1 MHSLAERARGAL
13 EWLLRIAVIAILSW
27 YLVRTIRVQRHG
39 AVEDA
44 ASATLGQK
52 LARWSTVSS
61 PARVH
66 VKIDHPPAGRE
77 RDWLAA
83 LPGAG
88 TEVEWN
94 SPSLVPTAMS
104 VEPRVDP
111 AGGADV
117 SVASPESA
125 MVVLSDTLGVLDSA
139 RATRTGVRGY
149 VPKLRGTVDAVV
161 GPVIARAAR
170 HDSLELRR
178 LLVIGQAGWEAKFA
192 VAALEER
199 GWQVD
204 AHIIVSPKGDVHQGK
219 IADIDTAHYS
229 AVLAID
235 SAAGRYGDRIA
246 AFVRQGGGLVL
257 WSPAARARGLAALAP
272 GSGIGALIADEGD
285 VPPDSAPRTALELVP
300 IMSLNP
306 DAVVLERRGGDVTLA
321 ARRVGRGRVLETGYT
336 NSWRWRLAGGPDALA
351 RHREWMAGLVALV
364 ATSGRHAVPAAPSDV
379 APLVTL
385 IDRLGP
391 ATKTVEAAA
400 LDPAIIARWVFGI
413 VCAALMLEWASR
425 RIRGVK

>member
-1 MHSLAERARGAL
+1 MRSLAERARGAL
-13 EWLLRIAVIAILSW
+13 EWLLRVAVIAILSW
-27 YLVRTIRVQRHG
+27 FLVRTILVQRHG

-44 ASATLGQK
+44 ASATLAQK

-66 VKIDHPPAGRE
+66 VRIDHPPAGRE

-83 LPGAG
+83 LPGTG
-88 TEVEWN
+88 TEVDW
-94 SPSLVPTAMS
+94 SGPSLVPTAIS

-111 AGGADV
+111 ARGADV
-117 SVASPESA
+117 SVAAPESA

-161 GPVIARAAR
+161 GPVVARAAR

-178 LLVIGQAGWEAKFA
+178 LLVIGQAGWEAKFT

-235 SAAGRYGDRIA
+235 STAGRYGDRIA
-246 AFVRQGGGLVL
+246 AFVQQGGGLVM

-272 GSGIGALIADEGD
+272 GSADALIQDEGD
-285 VPPDSAPRTALELVP
+285 VPPDSAPRSALELVP
-300 IMSLNP
+300 ITSLRG
-306 DAVVLERRGGDVTLA
+306 DAVVLERRGGDVALA
-321 ARRVGRGRVLETGYT
+321 ARRVGLGRVLETGYT
-336 NSWRWRLAGGPDALA
+336 NSWRWRMAGGADALA
-351 RHREWMAGLVALV
+351 RHRDWIAGLVALV

-391 ATKTVEAAA
+391 ATKATEAAA
-400 LDPAIIARWVFGI
+400 LDPAVIARWVFGI

-425 RIRGVK
+425 RLRGVK

>member
-13 EWLLRIAVIAILSW
+13 EWLFRVAVIAILSW
-27 YLVRTIRVQRHG
+27 FLVRTILVQRHG

-44 ASATLGQK
+44 ASATLAQK

-66 VKIDHPPAGRE
+66 VRIDHTPAGRE

-83 LPGAG
+83 LPGTG
-88 TEVEWN
+88 TEVDW
-94 SPSLVPTAMS
+94 SGPSLVPTAIS

-111 AGGADV
+111 ARGADV
-117 SVASPESA
+117 SVAAPEST
-125 MVVLSDTLGVLDSA
+125 MVMLSDTLGVLDSA

-149 VPKLRGTVDAVV
+149 VPKLRGTVDAIV
-161 GPVIARAAR
+161 GPVVARAAR
-170 HDSLELRR
+170 HDSLELKR
-178 LLVIGQAGWEAKFA
+178 LLVIGEAGWEAKFT

-204 AHIIVSPKGDVHQGK
+204 AHIVVSPKGDVHQGK

-235 SAAGRYGDRIA
+235 STAGRYGDRIA
-246 AFVRQGGGLVL
+246 AFVKQGGGLVM
-257 WSPAARARGLAALAP
+257 WSPAARARGLTALAP
-272 GSGIGALIADEGD
+272 GSADALIQDEGD
-285 VPPDSAPRTALELVP
+285 VPPDSAPRSVLELVP
-300 IMSLNP
+300 ITSLSG

-321 ARRVGRGRVLETGYT
+321 ARRVGLGRVLETGYT
-336 NSWRWRLAGGPDALA
+336 NSWRWRMAGGADALA
-351 RHREWMAGLVALV
+351 RHRDWIAGLVALV

-391 ATKTVEAAA
+391 ATKATEAAA
-400 LDPAIIARWVFGI
+400 LDPAVIARWVFGI

-425 RIRGVK
+425 RLRGVK

>member
-1 MHSLAERARGAL
+1 MRSLAESARGAL

-27 YLVRTIRVQRHG
+27 FLIRTILVQRHG

-44 ASATLGQK
+44 ASRTLGQK

-66 VKIDHPPAGRE
+66 VRIDYPPAGRE
-77 RDWLAA
+77 RDWLTA
-83 LPGAG
+83 LRGTG
-88 TEVEWN
+88 TEVDWN
-94 SPSLVPTAMS
+94 GPSLVPTAIA

-111 AGGADV
+111 ARGVDV
-117 SVASPESA
+117 SVAAPDSA
-125 MVVLSDTLGVLDSA
+125 MVVLSDTLGALDSA

-149 VPKLRGTVDAVV
+149 IPKLRGSVDAIV
-161 GPVIARAAR
+161 GPVVARAAR
-170 HDSLELRR
+170 HDSVELRR
-178 LLVIGQAGWEAKFA
+178 LLVIGQAGWEAKFV

-219 IADIDTAHYS
+219 ITDIDTAHYS
-229 AVLAID
+229 AVLALD
-235 SAAGRYGDRIA
+235 SSAARYGDRIA
-246 AFVRQGGGLVL
+246 SFVRQGGGLVM
-257 WSPAARARGLAALAP
+257 WSPAARGSGLTALAP
-272 GSGIGALIADEGD
+272 GGGVGTLIEDEGD

-300 IMSLNP
+300 ITSLSP
-306 DAVVLERRGGDVTLA
+306 EAVILERRGGDVALA

-336 NSWRWRLAGGPDALA
+336 NSWRWRMAGGPDALA
-351 RHREWMAGLVALV
+351 RHRDWMAGLVALV
-364 ATSGRHAVPAAPSDV
+364 ATSGHHPVTAAPSDV

-391 ATKTVEAAA
+391 ATTTTEAAA
-400 LDPAIIARWVFGI
+400 LDSAIIARWVFGI
-413 VCAALMLEWASR
+413 LCAALALEWASR
-425 RIRGVK
+425 RLRGVK

>member
-13 EWLLRIAVIAILSW
+13 EWLLRVAVIAILSW
-27 YLVRTIRVQRHG
+27 FLVRTILVQRHG

-44 ASATLGQK
+44 ASATLAQK

-66 VKIDHPPAGRE
+66 VRIDHPPAGRE

-83 LPGAG
+83 LPGTG
-88 TEVEWN
+88 TEVDW
-94 SPSLVPTAMS
+94 SGPSLVPTAIS

-111 AGGADV
+111 ARGADV
-117 SVASPESA
+117 SVAAPESA

-139 RATRTGVRGY
+139 RATRTGIRGY
-149 VPKLRGTVDAVV
+149 VPKLRGTVDAIV
-161 GPVIARAAR
+161 GPVVARAAR

-178 LLVIGQAGWEAKFA
+178 LLVIGQAGWESKFT

-235 SAAGRYGDRIA
+235 STAGRYGDRIA
-246 AFVRQGGGLVL
+246 AFVKQGGGLVM
-257 WSPAARARGLAALAP
+257 WSTAARARGLAALAP
-272 GSGIGALIADEGD
+272 GSAGALIQDEGD
-285 VPPDSAPRTALELVP
+285 VPPDSAPRSALELLP
-300 IMSLNP
+300 ITSLSG

-321 ARRVGRGRVLETGYT
+321 ARRVGLGRVLETGYT
-336 NSWRWRLAGGPDALA
+336 NSWRWRMAGGADALA
-351 RHREWMAGLVALV
+351 RHRDWIAGLVALV

-391 ATKTVEAAA
+391 ATKATEGAA
-400 LDPAIIARWVFGI
+400 LDPAVIARWVFGI

-425 RIRGVK
+425 RLRGVK

>member
-13 EWLLRIAVIAILSW
+13 EWLLRVAVIAILSW
-27 YLVRTIRVQRHG
+27 FLVRTILVQRHG

-44 ASATLGQK
+44 ASATLAQK

-61 PARVH
+61 PSRVH
-66 VKIDHPPAGRE
+66 VRIDHPPAGRE

-83 LPGAG
+83 LPGTG
-88 TEVEWN
+88 TEVDW
-94 SPSLVPTAMS
+94 SGPSLVPTAIS

-111 AGGADV
+111 ARGADV
-117 SVASPESA
+117 SVAAPEST

-149 VPKLRGTVDAVV
+149 VPKLRGTVDAIV
-161 GPVIARAAR
+161 GPVVARAAR

-178 LLVIGQAGWEAKFA
+178 LLVIGQAGWEAKFTI
-192 VAALEER
+192 AALEER

-219 IADIDTAHYS
+219 IADIDTTHYS

-235 SAAGRYGDRIA
+235 STAGRYGDRIA
-246 AFVRQGGGLVL
+246 AFVKQGGGLVM
-257 WSPAARARGLAALAP
+257 WSPAARARGLSALAP
-272 GSGIGALIADEGD
+272 GSADALIQDEGD
-285 VPPDSAPRTALELVP
+285 VPPDSAPRSALELVP
-300 IMSLNP
+300 IKSLSG

-321 ARRVGRGRVLETGYT
+321 ARRVGLGRVLETGYT
-336 NSWRWRLAGGPDALA
+336 NSWRWRMAGGADALV
-351 RHREWMAGLVALV
+351 RHRDWIAGLVALV

-391 ATKTVEAAA
+391 ATKATEAAA
-400 LDPAIIARWVFGI
+400 LDPAVIARWVFGI

>member
-13 EWLLRIAVIAILSW
+13 EWLLRVAVIAILSW
-27 YLVRTIRVQRHG
+27 FLVRTILVQRHG

-44 ASATLGQK
+44 ASATLAQK

-66 VKIDHPPAGRE
+66 VRIDHPPAGRE

-83 LPGAG
+83 LPGTG
-88 TEVEWN
+88 TEVDW
-94 SPSLVPTAMS
+94 SGPSLVPTAIS

-111 AGGADV
+111 ARGADV
-117 SVASPESA
+117 SVAAPESA

-139 RATRTGVRGY
+139 RATRTGIRGY
-149 VPKLRGTVDAVV
+149 VPKLRGTVDAIV
-161 GPVIARAAR
+161 GPVVARAAR

-178 LLVIGQAGWEAKFA
+178 LLVIGQAGWESKFT

-235 SAAGRYGDRIA
+235 STAGRYGDRIA
-246 AFVRQGGGLVL
+246 AFVKQGGGLVM
-257 WSPAARARGLAALAP
+257 WSTAARARGLAALAP
-272 GSGIGALIADEGD
+272 GSAGALIQDEGD
-285 VPPDSAPRTALELVP
+285 VPPDSAPRSALELVP
-300 IMSLNP
+300 ITSLRG
-306 DAVVLERRGGDVTLA
+306 DAVVLERRGGDVALA
-321 ARRVGRGRVLETGYT
+321 ARRVGLGRVLETGYT
-336 NSWRWRLAGGPDALA
+336 NSWRWRMAGGADALA
-351 RHREWMAGLVALV
+351 RHRDWIAGLVALV

-391 ATKTVEAAA
+391 ATKATEGAA
-400 LDPAIIARWVFGI
+400 LDPAVIARWVFGI

-425 RIRGVK
+425 RLRGVK

>member
-13 EWLLRIAVIAILSW
+13 EWLLRVAVIAILSW
-27 YLVRTIRVQRHG
+27 FLVRTILVQRHG

-44 ASATLGQK
+44 ASATLAQK

-66 VKIDHPPAGRE
+66 VRIDHTPAGRE

-83 LPGAG
+83 LPGTG
-88 TEVEWN
+88 TEVDW
-94 SPSLVPTAMS
+94 SGPSLVPTAIS

-111 AGGADV
+111 ARGADV
-117 SVASPESA
+117 SVAAPESA

-139 RATRTGVRGY
+139 RATRTGIRGY
-149 VPKLRGTVDAVV
+149 VPKLRGTVDAIV
-161 GPVIARAAR
+161 GPVVARAAR

-178 LLVIGQAGWEAKFA
+178 LLVIGQAGWESKFT

-235 SAAGRYGDRIA
+235 STAGRYGDRIA
-246 AFVRQGGGLVL
+246 AFVKQGGGLVM
-257 WSPAARARGLAALAP
+257 WSTAARARGLAALAP
-272 GSGIGALIADEGD
+272 GSAGALIQDEGD
-285 VPPDSAPRTALELVP
+285 VPPDSAPRSALELVP
-300 IMSLNP
+300 ITSLSG
-306 DAVVLERRGGDVTLA
+306 DAVVLERRGGDVALA
-321 ARRVGRGRVLETGYT
+321 ARRVGLGRVLETGYT
-336 NSWRWRLAGGPDALA
+336 NSWRWRMAGGADALA
-351 RHREWMAGLVALV
+351 RHRDWIAGLVALV

-391 ATKTVEAAA
+391 ATKATEGAA
-400 LDPAIIARWVFGI
+400 LDPAVIARWVFGI

-425 RIRGVK
+425 RLRGVK

>member
-13 EWLLRIAVIAILSW
+13 EWLFRVAVIAILSW
-27 YLVRTIRVQRHG
+27 FLVRTILVQRHG

-44 ASATLGQK
+44 ASATLAQK

-66 VKIDHPPAGRE
+66 VRIDHTPAGRE

-83 LPGAG
+83 LPGTG
-88 TEVEWN
+88 TEVDW
-94 SPSLVPTAMS
+94 SGPSLVPTAIS

-111 AGGADV
+111 ARGADV
-117 SVASPESA
+117 SVAAPESA

-149 VPKLRGTVDAVV
+149 VPKLRGTVDAIV
-161 GPVIARAAR
+161 GPVVARAAR

-178 LLVIGQAGWEAKFA
+178 LLVIGQAGWEAKFT

-235 SAAGRYGDRIA
+235 STAGRYGDRIA
-246 AFVRQGGGLVL
+246 AFVQQGGGLVM

-272 GSGIGALIADEGD
+272 GSADALIQDEGD
-285 VPPDSAPRTALELVP
+285 VPPDSAPRSALELVP
-300 IMSLNP
+300 ITSLRG
-306 DAVVLERRGGDVTLA
+306 DAVVLERRGGDVALA
-321 ARRVGRGRVLETGYT
+321 ARRVGLGRVLETGYT
-336 NSWRWRLAGGPDALA
+336 NSWRWRMAGGADALA
-351 RHREWMAGLVALV
+351 RHRDWIAGLVALV

-391 ATKTVEAAA
+391 ATKATEAAA
-400 LDPAIIARWVFGI
+400 LDPAVIARWVFGI

-425 RIRGVK
+425 RLRGVK